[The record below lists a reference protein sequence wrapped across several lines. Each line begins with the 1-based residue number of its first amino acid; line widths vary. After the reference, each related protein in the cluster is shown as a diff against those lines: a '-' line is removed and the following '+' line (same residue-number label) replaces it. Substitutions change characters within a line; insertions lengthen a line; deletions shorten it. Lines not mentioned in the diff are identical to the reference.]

1 MTRSREGLAELQ
13 TFLAQVVQRA
23 RPIPEDAALVAEAE
37 LVATGSAR
45 LSPAEQVDVY
55 REQFWLRHHGSLLE
69 DYSTLRHLL
78 GVEGF
83 EGLCRRYLDAHPPD
97 CPSLRDLA
105 AKMPSFLAHT
115 DPYRDDAL
123 LADCAAVEWAF
134 IEAFDAADAP
144 PFDASVLATTE
155 EDAWERATIA
165 FHPSLQF
172 LSLAHP
178 AHMFRAAVRAGETP
192 ERPAAQRTHLVVYR
206 ANDLLGVEV
215 VEAMAFALLE
225 RLARGMPLGPAG
237 EEIAAMDDSVESSI
251 GAWFQAWVGL
261 GWLREVRV

>member
-1 MTRSREGLAELQ
+1 MTSLAELQ
-13 TFLAQVVQRA
+13 AFLARA
-23 RPIPEDAALVAEAE
+23 ATCPRPIPEDAPLAAEAE

-45 LSPAEQVDVY
+45 LSPAEQVDIY
-55 REQFWLRHHGSLLE
+55 REQFWLRHRGSLLE
-69 DYSTLRHLL
+69 DYQTLQHLL
-78 GVEGF
+78 GDEGF
-83 EGLCRRYLDAHPPD
+83 DALCRRYLEVHPPD

-115 DPYRDDAL
+115 DPYRDDGL
-123 LADCAAVEWAF
+123 LADCAQVEWAF

-155 EDAWERATIA
+155 EDAWERAVIL
-165 FHPSLQF
+165 FHPSLQV

-178 AHMFRAAVRAGETP
+178 AQTFREAIRRGETP
-192 ERPAAQRTHLVVYR
+192 ERPAPQRTHLVVYR
-206 ANDLLGVEV
+206 ANDVLRVEV
-215 VEAMAFALLE
+215 VEPMAFALLE

-251 GAWFQAWVGL
+251 GAWFQNWVAL
-261 GWLREVRV
+261 GWLADVRV